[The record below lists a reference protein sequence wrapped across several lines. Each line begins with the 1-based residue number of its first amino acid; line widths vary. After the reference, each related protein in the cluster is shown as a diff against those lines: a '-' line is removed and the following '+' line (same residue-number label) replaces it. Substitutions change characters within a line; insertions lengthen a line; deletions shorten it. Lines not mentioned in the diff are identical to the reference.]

1 MDHQSEMCATS
12 QEKFRPELRALR
24 KLYGGDTRDAR
35 RKAAVLFCGCFV
47 RLRLFR
53 LRRLGLPELLRMK
66 APSRRLRKRRSPR
79 GLRRHL
85 DDCTAP
91 LLAEPWILDMD
102 TTVKPL

>member
-66 APSRRLRKRRSPR
+66 APSRRLRKRRAPR
-79 GLRRHL
+79 GCGVISMIARRRFWPSREFS
-85 DDCTAP
+85 T
-91 LLAEPWILDMD
+91 WIRR
-102 TTVKPL
+102 